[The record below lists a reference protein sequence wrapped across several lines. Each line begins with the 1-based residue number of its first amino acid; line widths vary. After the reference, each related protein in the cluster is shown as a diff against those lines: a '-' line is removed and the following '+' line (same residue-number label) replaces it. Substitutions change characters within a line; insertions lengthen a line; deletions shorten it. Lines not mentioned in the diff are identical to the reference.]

1 MRLKGFTE
9 GRLHERRSLGSVFS
23 NLSTATRGN
32 RAESASPRGNFQAH
46 ASGYSIKYTLLHEVG
61 DAAKQADEKVKSA
74 VEVIAEN
81 GSHHYGVCH
90 MRDVLSAKEA
100 LAS

>member
-1 MRLKGFTE
+1 MRD
-9 GRLHERRSLGSVFS
+9 SV
-23 NLSTATRGN
+23 
-32 RAESASPRGNFQAH
+32 
-46 ASGYSIKYTLLHEVG
+46 KYTLLHEVG

-100 LAS
+100 GMKTVLIPEGNEKDIEELDNEMTSGIDIIPGEQMEDILEQASLR